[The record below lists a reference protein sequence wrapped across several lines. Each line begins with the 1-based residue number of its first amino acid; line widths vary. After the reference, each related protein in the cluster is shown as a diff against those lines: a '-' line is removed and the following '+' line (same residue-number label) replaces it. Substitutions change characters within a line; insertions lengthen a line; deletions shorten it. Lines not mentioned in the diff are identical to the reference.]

1 MPIGAELVNSGVPR
15 KTREL
20 GKKQTRC
27 LLIRSESKNIP
38 YPQSYCIEPEN
49 INQARLYMPEA
60 CHSCSGYSLFKIRL
74 QIYTPMKKVSPLLRS
89 FSPTEGNIL
98 FIRLILSE

>member
-20 GKKQTRC
+20 DKKQTRC

-38 YPQSYCIEPEN
+38 YPQSYCIEPE
-49 INQARLYMPEA
+49 IITKQGCTCLRLVVLGTVYLK
-60 CHSCSGYSLFKIRL
+60 SDY
-74 QIYTPMKKVSPLLRS
+74 RS
-89 FSPTEGNIL
+89 TFL
-98 FIRLILSE
+98 